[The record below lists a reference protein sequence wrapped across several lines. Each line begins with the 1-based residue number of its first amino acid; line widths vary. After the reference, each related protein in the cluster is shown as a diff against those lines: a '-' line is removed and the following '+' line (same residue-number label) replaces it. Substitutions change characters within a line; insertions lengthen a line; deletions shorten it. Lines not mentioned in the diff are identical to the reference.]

1 MVKIR
6 KMIPQDR
13 GKIYEILQQTHMF
26 TMGEIS
32 VAMELIDTYLFNK
45 EQNDYHIYIA
55 TENKDDLAGYVCFG
69 PTPAAEGTF
78 DLYWIAVAPA
88 LQNKGFGKILLQYV
102 ESEIYRK
109 GGRLIIIETSSQT
122 KYNPTQQFYLNNQ
135 YHLEARIKD
144 FYRPG
149 DDKLIFT
156 KNLTLNS
163 KYGKRENGK
172 VAENLAR

>member
-1 MVKIR
+1 MIKIR

-26 TMGEIS
+26 TMGEVS
-32 VAMELIDTYLFNK
+32 VAMELIDTYF
-45 EQNDYHIYIA
+45 
-55 TENKDDLAGYVCFG
+55 
-69 PTPAAEGTF
+69 
-78 DLYWIAVAPA
+78 LYWIAVAPA
-88 LQNKGFGKILLQYV
+88 MQNKGIGKILLQYV
-102 ESEIYRK
+102 ESEIFRK

-156 KNLTLNS
+156 KNLSLNS

-172 VAENLAR
+172 VAENLTR